1 MGAVNAL
8 ASGLAHIWQLLAFIK
23 VSGWLN
29 INLDSSLRLLV
40 FVDNFYSTLSNVN
53 LRLAA

>member
-40 FVDNFYSTLSNVN
+40 FVSNVN